1 MGSRGLPHYP
11 VKEMAARQANSL
23 RVPLFDRRPAW
34 REPPPSTARTRP
46 APRTRAGRT
55 PPTAPCGCVTRT
67 TTAPAATT
75 GTRDGC
81 SAPTSTFDSLTK
93 AQWKQVAAARRA
105 WLKAQS
111 IKATRVRKRNAAA
124 RRDEREAADMAAIEK
139 AEAEVQAEM
148 ARIEAQAQ
156 AGGDDAT

>member
-1 MGSRGLPHYP
+1 M
-11 VKEMAARQANSL
+11 
-23 RVPLFDRRPAW
+23 
-34 REPPPSTARTRP
+34 ARTP
-46 APRTRAGRT
+46 TQHSEDSTGAAYASWANTADRTVRLRNAHDNSPSGHNWHARRLFG
-55 PPTAPCGCVTRT
+55 ADV
-67 TTAPAATT
+67 
-75 GTRDGC
+75 DL
-81 SAPTSTFDSLTK
+81 DSLTK